1 MKHSNDRTAGLNSQ
15 VAVEAIGNRYDLVLV
30 GARRM
35 RELGRGD
42 MPKVN
47 VKHGQAVTALL
58 EIEAGLVKRDYL
70 YRETE
75 LEPRRRN
82 KDSSVTNKKYR

>member
-15 VAVEAIGNRYDLVLV
+15 VAVEAIGNRYDLILV

-42 MPKVN
+42 RPKVN

-58 EIEAGLVKRDYL
+58 EIEAGLIKKDYL

-75 LEPRRRN
+75 LEPRKRN
-82 KDSSVTNKKYR
+82 RGHASKNY

>member
-1 MKHSNDRTAGLNSQ
+1 MKHSADRTAGLNSQ
-15 VAVEAIGNRYDLVLV
+15 VAVEAIGNRYDLILV

-42 MPKVN
+42 RAKIN
-47 VKHGQAVTALL
+47 VKHSPAVTALL

-75 LEPRRRN
+75 VEPRRRN
-82 KDSSVTNKKYR
+82 RGYTA

>member
-15 VAVEAIGNRYDLVLV
+15 VAVEAVGNRYDLVLI
-30 GARRM
+30 GARRV

-42 MPKVN
+42 RPKLN
-47 VKHGQAVTALL
+47 VKHGHAVTAML
-58 EIEAGLVKRDYL
+58 EIEAGLVTKDYL

-75 LEPRRRN
+75 VEPRRRN
-82 KDSSVTNKKYR
+82 RNYDSTNRY